1 LKAVDPADDG
11 KARDVYRLRHL
22 KEENQDVV
30 NDRVQT

>member
-1 LKAVDPADDG
+1 LKAGEAVDDG
-11 KARDVYRLRHL
+11 KARDAYRLRHL